1 MSSVGK
7 TTSSETADSGP
18 TIGPELF
25 GACPLPRSQ
34 YDHIVLGHGSGGWLT
49 AELIQRLFVPGFGND
64 VLARLEDQATVRL
77 GGENGVKAPRV
88 AFTTDSFVV
97 RPLFFPGGDI
107 GRLSVCGTVNDLA
120 VGGAEPLFLS
130 AAFILEE
137 GLALSDLKRIVASMR
152 AACDEAGVALVT
164 GDTKVVD
171 RGKGDQVFITTSG
184 IGVVPEGRMLSIGAA
199 RPGDCILVSG
209 TIGDHGVAIMS
220 VREGIEFETVLESDC
235 APLTGLVR
243 AMLAACPGI
252 RAMRDPTRGGVSS
265 VLNELAVASGVGVRL
280 DEAAIP
286 VRAEVRGACEML
298 GLDPLYVA
306 NEGKLIA
313 VVPPEDVGRVLEAMR
328 AHPLGTPCR
337 DHRRGRRRA
346 PGHGHH
352 AIGRSAAS
360 ASSPC
365 WPESNYRGSADCR
378 SQIETIGATR
388 FRVRDPSS
396 GSP

>member
-1 MSSVGK
+1 MSTVGK
-7 TTSSETADSGP
+7 TTPSAMADPGP
-18 TIGPELF
+18 ALLGT
-25 GACPLPRSQ
+25 CPVPRSQ
-34 YDHIVLGHGSGGWLT
+34 YDHIMLGHGSGGWLT

-77 GGENGVKAPRV
+77 GDENGVKVPRV
-88 AFTTDSFVV
+88 AFTTDSYVV

-120 VGGAEPLFLS
+120 VGGAEPMFLS

-137 GLALSDLKRIVASMR
+137 GLALSDLRRIVASMR
-152 AACDEAGVALVT
+152 AACDEAGVSLVT

-184 IGVVPEGRMLSIGAA
+184 IGVVPDGRMLSIGAA

-235 APLTGLVR
+235 APLIGLVR
-243 AMLAACPGI
+243 PLLASCPGI

-265 VLNELAVASGVGVRL
+265 VLHELAVASGVGVRL

-313 VVPPEDVGRVLEAMR
+313 VVPPEDVGRALDAMR
-328 AHPLGTPCR
+328 AHPLGSHATIIGEVVAE
-337 DHRRGRRRA
+337 H
-346 PGHGHH
+346 PGMVTMRSV
-352 AIGRSAAS
+352 IGG
-360 ASSPC
+360 
-365 WPESNYRGSADCR
+365 E
-378 SQIETIGATR
+378 
-388 FRVRDPSS
+388 RVVTMLAGEQLPRIC
-396 GSP
+396 